1 MTQDWKR
8 QREAQRR
15 VGALPMSIDN
25 LRKLLIRAVELG
37 NLDITS
43 HFKQRC
49 LQRGF
54 TTLDAENVVRS
65 GQITVCERPWFD
77 AENDHYRMTVK
88 GKIEGKT
95 LEIGIGLDPSVDYQ
109 APLVSFNT
117 VMGKGGSNVGVRG
130 KKNETREG
138 DTDEKV

>member
-1 MTQDWKR
+1 MTEDWKR
-8 QREAQRR
+8 QREVQRR

-54 TTLDAENVVRS
+54 TTLDAENLIRS
-65 GQITVCERPWFD
+65 GLITVCEKPWFD
-77 AENDHYRMTVK
+77 SENDHYRMTVR

-95 LEIGIGLDPSVDYQ
+95 LEIGIGLDPGVDYQ
-109 APLVSFNT
+109 APLISLTT
-117 VMGKGGSNVGVRG
+117 VIGKGGSNVGVRG
-130 KKNETREG
+130 EKDETRKG